1 MDLRMPWLSAYCHQ
15 KHCIFISSLSA
26 ESGGK
31 GIENSKIFNFNRLKI
46 KSTKLPNSHDRLNH
60 RSLLDNLETVTHLT
74 KEPHPKE
81 GAKTFPSWTV
91 SLWLGGGR
99 GREFEGKEFE
109 SSISSG
115 PFLGTNTGWA
125 QTSIPFEGI
134 PYHQRPPF
142 PIPRESCCTFPRR
155 APSRQ
160 SNANTALIRGTRPP
174 PNARFESF
182 LNHYLSMTHRSAQ
195 FSRVHSPCVFL
206 FFHGTLRRYLRRWM
220 RRYGSGPVSPLR
232 RFQRI
237 DSRWSWEKLGPII
250 FQFRVCGFRVSFSSR
265 YVRSRI
271 SGQFSGLE
279 A

>member
-46 KSTKLPNSHDRLNH
+46 KSTELPNSHDRLNH

-91 SLWLGGGR
+91 SLWLGGR

-174 PNARFESF
+174 KRTFRKLFKPLPLDDASFGAILPRALAVCLPLLPRNTSTLFTEMNAPLWERTRLASSTIPEDRFTVELREIRADYFPISSLWISSF
-182 LNHYLSMTHRSAQ
+182 FFVALRSFAN
-195 FSRVHSPCVFL
+195 FWTIFWTW
-206 FFHGTLRRYLRRWM
+206 GLR
-220 RRYGSGPVSPLR
+220 
-232 RFQRI
+232 
-237 DSRWSWEKLGPII
+237 
-250 FQFRVCGFRVSFSSR
+250 
-265 YVRSRI
+265 
-271 SGQFSGLE
+271 
-279 A
+279 